1 MIVVNLLKDLE
12 WCSLLGGFSFLSGLD
27 SLAIVS
33 LVDSLV
39 SELLVSL
46 GALHFSGDGLD
57 LASLGD

>member
-12 WCSLLGGFSFLSGLD
+12 WCSLLGGFCFLSSLD
-27 SLAIVS
+27 SLAVVS

-46 GALHFSGDGLD
+46 GALHFSGDSLD